1 MSDYNWAEIL
11 ASKTDEELANILN
24 NCRTEPQEKI
34 DAALNEL
41 NKRGINISGYK
52 QMFEGIDNVN
62 SNDGVRKFQII
73 GAVTAIILVILFF
86 VIRIV
91 PMNIDYD
98 LAKILSTIF
107 TWVARIIAVA
117 LTCTIADKLNRN
129 VIGWAIFALFIPV
142 IALFA
147 VSAISPKN
155 KKKQMSD
162 NSIIK

>member
-1 MSDYNWAEIL
+1 M
-11 ASKTDEELANILN
+11 
-24 NCRTEPQEKI
+24 
-34 DAALNEL
+34 
-41 NKRGINISGYK
+41 
-52 QMFEGIDNVN
+52 
-62 SNDGVRKFQII
+62 NDGVRKFQII